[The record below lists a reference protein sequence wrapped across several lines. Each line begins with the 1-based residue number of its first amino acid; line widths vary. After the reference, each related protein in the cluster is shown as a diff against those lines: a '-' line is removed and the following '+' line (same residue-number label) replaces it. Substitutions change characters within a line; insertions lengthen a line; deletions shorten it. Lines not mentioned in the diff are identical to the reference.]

1 MDQENSNYS
10 VDTMN
15 SQLLDRIPVLNRVLG
30 EDYTTK
36 ILLWR
41 RRGGSFQPEIHDAV
55 RYRYED
61 KPNAHVLDTG
71 EEIPAVPLNHIYTM
85 GDGTPFFEAIEVEDG
100 QYAPRDNQLNDE
112 NGESKELSI
121 EEVENETSI
130 EVESLTQE
138 SRSRL
143 QNLIENKSFT
153 KTGEKTES
161 NIIPLK
167 RTTPASTVDDTVIEN
182 KDTRLNFWLDHLKE
196 SEEKYGVGGWLKEH
210 MNIILLVVTALAIGI
225 LFYTSPISTDAFIQM
240 MSDLVNELQTF
251 NSNFQQFSQ
260 SGGLGQ

>member
-1 MDQENSNYS
+1 
-10 VDTMN
+10 MN
-15 SQLLDRIPVLNRVLG
+15 SQLLDKVPVLNKVLG

-41 RRGGSFQPEIHDAV
+41 RRGGSYQPEIHDAV

-85 GDGTPFFEAIEVEDG
+85 GDGKPFFEAIEVEDG
-100 QYAPRDNQLNDE
+100 QYAPRDNKLNDE
-112 NGESKELSI
+112 DGEAKTLDIDMI
-121 EEVENETSI
+121 EDETSI

-143 QNLIENKSFT
+143 QNLIEHKAFK
-153 KTGEKTES
+153 KTPGKTES

-167 RTTPASTVDDTVIEN
+167 RTTPTSSVDDTVIQN

-196 SEEKYGVGGWLKEH
+196 SEEKYGIGGWLKEH
-210 MNIILLVVTALAIGI
+210 MNIILIVVTALAIGI
-225 LFYTSPISTDAFIQM
+225 LFYTSPISTDAFMQM
-240 MSDLVNELQTF
+240 MTDLVNELQTF
-251 NSNFQQFSQ
+251 NSNFQAFSE